1 MHLRGRMEIVK
12 KNKYPMIYESFIC
25 PSALTNIQ
33 DYNEFMTST
42 GSSLFSA
49 TKCSL
54 PEMQSKYSYIWM
66 NILVQSPL
74 HSNLIPIELSIAFP
88 ILYMYHM

>member
-1 MHLRGRMEIVK
+1 MEIVK

-54 PEMQSKYSYIWM
+54 PEMQSKYS
-66 NILVQSPL
+66 
-74 HSNLIPIELSIAFP
+74 
-88 ILYMYHM
+88 